1 MTSITGA
8 CTIESVSSRKD
19 KTLKVVI
26 GTQEASPELAAR
38 LFALIDQYTKFLF
51 APNITKEAV
60 QAIEETELDTPKQ
73 TKYKKSQIMRFAL
86 KDLYK
91 QDQKGFPDF
100 DSFYEHHME
109 LLIEQINNKVKQY
122 H

>member
-8 CTIESVSSRKD
+8 GTIESISSRKD
-19 KTLKVVI
+19 KTLKIVV
-26 GTQEASPELAAR
+26 GTQEASPELAAK
-38 LFALIDQYTKFLF
+38 LFALQDQYTKFLF
-51 APNITKEAV
+51 APNITTEAIKLMEGV
-60 QAIEETELDTPKQ
+60 ELDPPK
-73 TKYKKSQIMRFAL
+73 TAKYSKSQIMRFAL

-100 DSFYEHHME
+100 DTFYDNHMD

>member
-51 APNITKEAV
+51 APNITQEAKDL
-60 QAIEETELDTPKQ
+60 IEGVALEAPKQ
-73 TKYKKSQIMRFAL
+73 QKYSKSQIMRFAL

-100 DSFYEHHME
+100 DAFYDNHMD